1 METGDKKREMKR
13 RPTGRD
19 DGFTLIEMMVVITLL
34 LIMLGVIMP
43 IYSQSI
49 KRAKEQ
55 NLRNNLDTLNAL
67 IYEYTLDKQKYPKSL
82 DDLKSAGYLA
92 KIPNDITGSQD
103 WTTED
108 ADGTIMSLDQTDKE
122 GIVGVHSSSSA
133 TANDGTTYSSW

>member
-1 METGDKKREMKR
+1 MKR

-19 DGFTLIEMMVVITLL
+19 RGFTLIELMVVITIL
-34 LIMLGVIMP
+34 LIILGVVMP

-55 NLRNNLDTLNAL
+55 NLRNNLDTMNAL

-82 DDLKSAGYLA
+82 DDLKSAGYIA
-92 KIPNDITGSQD
+92 AIPNDITGSQD
-103 WTTED
+103 WATED

-122 GIVGVHSSSSA
+122 GIIGVHSSSSA

>member
-1 METGDKKREMKR
+1 MGAENWEMKR
-13 RPTGRD
+13 RSTERD
-19 DGFTLIEMMVVITLL
+19 RGFTLIEMMVVITIL
-34 LIMLGVIMP
+34 LIMLGVVMP

-55 NLRNNLDTLNAL
+55 NLRNNLDTMNAL
-67 IYEYTLDKQKYPKSL
+67 IYQYTLDKQKYPKSL
-82 DDLKSAGYLA
+82 DDLKSAGYIA
-92 KIPNDITGSQD
+92 AIPNDITGNQD

-122 GIVGVHSSSSA
+122 GIIGVHSSSSA